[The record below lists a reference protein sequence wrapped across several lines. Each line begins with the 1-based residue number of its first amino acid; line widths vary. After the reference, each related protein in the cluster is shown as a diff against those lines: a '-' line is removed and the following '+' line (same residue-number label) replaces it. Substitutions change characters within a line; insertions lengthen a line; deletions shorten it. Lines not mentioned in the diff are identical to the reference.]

1 VSSRHRRGYLERT
14 LDGLREAIVH
24 ALAAEGAAGRNGLL
38 QRIDPRAKVAG
49 LLALVFAAVLSTSAV
64 AIAAVLA
71 LAVAAAALSRLSLGR
86 LATGVWLPAL
96 VFTGAIALPALVLVP
111 GREVARVPLAGWAV
125 TAQGLSSAG
134 YLLLRVET
142 AATLAWLLV
151 FTTPWTRV
159 LKALR
164 VLRVPVV
171 VVVMLGMTY
180 RYILLLLEIAHE
192 MFVARRSRT
201 IAPPSGRGRRQAVAA
216 SAGVLLTRSLQ
227 LSGEVYQA
235 MQSRG
240 FRGEVRV
247 LDDFRMRGAD
257 WLALASFVAIAAAA
271 AWVGR

>member
-1 VSSRHRRGYLERT
+1 MSSRHRRGYLERT

-24 ALAAEGAAGRNGLL
+24 AQAAEGAAGRNGLL
-38 QRIDPRAKVAG
+38 QRVDPRAKVAG
-49 LLALVFAAVLSTSAV
+49 LLALVFAAVLSTSPA
-64 AIAAVLA
+64 AIAGILA
-71 LAVAAAALSRLSLGR
+71 LAVAAAALSRLPLGR
-86 LATGVWLPAL
+86 LATGVWLPAI

-171 VVVMLGMTY
+171 VVVMLGMTLPL
-180 RYILLLLEIAHE
+180 RPAAARDRARDVRGAAQPHRSHRPRDATG
-192 MFVARRSRT
+192 ARRS
-201 IAPPSGRGRRQAVAA
+201 PPARACC
-216 SAGVLLTRSLQ
+216 
-227 LSGEVYQA
+227 
-235 MQSRG
+235 
-240 FRGEVRV
+240 
-247 LDDFRMRGAD
+247 
-257 WLALASFVAIAAAA
+257 
-271 AWVGR
+271 